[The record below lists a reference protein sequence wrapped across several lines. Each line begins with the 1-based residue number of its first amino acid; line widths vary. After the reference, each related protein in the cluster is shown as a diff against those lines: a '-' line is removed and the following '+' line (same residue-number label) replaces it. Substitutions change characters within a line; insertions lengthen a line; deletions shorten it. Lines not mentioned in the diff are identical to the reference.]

1 MPTILEVLTGRNVS
15 INSDS
20 VNSGTNTTVRTNIQP
35 DGWTQWRDFN
45 YSTITHIFHA
55 ELQKPYRVEKGP
67 KPLEKELIIS
77 DERTLETLFLKFLSP
92 TVNYALNDQAGQAF
106 LGEGTRCSDDAD
118 WSTISDQWFDYHGY
132 LNLLPGDTKLD
143 AKWRP
148 SMLSDNFNEWQK
160 VVSQVATYMAR
171 NCTRYGFIL
180 TDTKLVVLRL
190 TRERIDA
197 GMAMSRPQRTTATN
211 FIHQRHSSDI
221 SMAST
226 SISGSSYSDSNPEN
240 WAYRNPEYAVIDWNA
255 NGARLT
261 VKLALWAL
269 ARMAT
274 SGDRH
279 LDYSYPDLDTWRW
292 ADGYYVHNSSGV
304 IKTKLSKHDVYQE
317 AGTASEYTGTNIA
330 GGSTQNES
338 EQSNYPQKLPIDGT
352 CVWLLGTPEYV
363 QWRQN
368 QPSTILWISGDPG
381 CGNTTLAN
389 FLIDRINRCPSFDDT
404 DYLTIYFFFDW
415 NSKNQSDG
423 ASLLSA
429 LIHQI
434 LQADPA
440 LAQTAWKHLRKLD
453 LENLSNIFT
462 NIVSAPKRKFKRL
475 VCAVDALDE
484 CETASMTKAIMRV
497 MLQAR
502 MTATPSTVGT
512 QALFEVQR
520 KEIEKKPRRP
530 FDNRV
535 EEDTWAR
542 YTEVWTELIC

>member
-20 VNSGTNTTVRTNIQP
+20 VISGTNTTVRTNIQP
-35 DGWTQWRDFN
+35 DDWTPWRDFN

-118 WSTISDQWFDYHGY
+118 WSTISDQWFDDRGY

-226 SISGSSYSDSNPEN
+226 SISGSSYSDSDPEN
-240 WAYRNPEYAVIDWNA
+240 WAYCNPEYAVIDWNA
-255 NGARLT
+255 NGSRLT

-317 AGTASEYTGTNIA
+317 AGTTSENTGMNIA

-338 EQSNYPQKLPIDGT
+338 EQNNYPQSHDRLYIDMG
-352 CVWLLGTPEYV
+352 
-363 QWRQN
+363 
-368 QPSTILWISGDPG
+368 
-381 CGNTTLAN
+381 
-389 FLIDRINRCPSFDDT
+389 
-404 DYLTIYFFFDW
+404 
-415 NSKNQSDG
+415 
-423 ASLLSA
+423 
-429 LIHQI
+429 
-434 LQADPA
+434 
-440 LAQTAWKHLRKLD
+440 
-453 LENLSNIFT
+453 
-462 NIVSAPKRKFKRL
+462 
-475 VCAVDALDE
+475 
-484 CETASMTKAIMRV
+484 
-497 MLQAR
+497 
-502 MTATPSTVGT
+502 
-512 QALFEVQR
+512 
-520 KEIEKKPRRP
+520 KEICPVPDGVPSPEPQ
-530 FDNRV
+530 
-535 EEDTWAR
+535 T
-542 YTEVWTELIC
+542 YL